1 MLVFSGSLF
10 AELHMCS
17 CKICRVKIDVVLM
30 QVADL
35 NTPDCESYA
44 GFTQLADGTISDY
57 KSHLTNRF
65 KHTRL

>member
-1 MLVFSGSLF
+1 
-10 AELHMCS
+10 
-17 CKICRVKIDVVLM
+17 M